1 MRKGEDCN
9 LFVPG
14 AGLVLRA
21 AFGTF
26 EGFFLASL
34 RVFWWV

>member
-26 EGFFLASL
+26 EGGFFG
-34 RVFWWV
+34 